1 MYHLVPRGAEVS
13 PVRAG
18 FSVPKKKFRK
28 SVQRHR
34 LRRLMVEAWRLNKE
48 EVYHAVPEGQQLH
61 LFILYTSGEMV
72 DCSTVATAVQK
83 GIEQLKTILVK

>member
-1 MYHLVPRGAEVS
+1 MPRGAEVS

-34 LRRLMVEAWRLNKE
+34 LRRLLVEAWRLNKQD
-48 EVYHAVPEGQQLH
+48 VYNAVPEGQQMH
-61 LFILYTSGEMV
+61 LFILYTSPEMQ
-72 DCSTVATAVQK
+72 DYPTVAAAVER
-83 GIEQLKTILVK
+83 GIVQLKAILTK